1 MKKNY
6 LLLSAVAIA
15 MLGSCSDDVMD
26 ISMDEALAVKDVPVS
41 FGTYMGKNAT
51 TRAGE
56 TDPIDLAKLKEANYG
71 FGVFGYDTKAV
82 AYKDVVNTS
91 SVRNAQ
97 PNFMYNEHVT
107 WDNTNTTWTYSPVKY
122 WPNAFATGDVDNQTP
137 FGAATAAS
145 GDEHKLSFFAYAP
158 YVNHLAAAGLGSTGI
173 TAIEPANNGNG
184 DPVITYK
191 LTTNGDPNVDLLW
204 GTAFATDNSVLGTTQ
219 SGTKLTG
226 GLAAVNLDL
235 VKQKTNGKVAFSF
248 KHALTNVGGGNS
260 NVTDGTAPNPDGTA
274 TTVNIRKGGL
284 QIMLDADEKVV
295 DPTTGAA
302 VAGSGIFD
310 KFSRVHVNS
319 IKITGYSYTDKDP
332 STDPDG
338 TPETADPA
346 TTKIWIADGGALN
359 LATGVWKT
367 SYIENA
373 AGTTPTN
380 TIDLGI
386 VSQPTAPATLAK
398 NESLLHANIDNSK
411 AKPVGDA
418 NFQKNIGVLTTPQN
432 VYNDNAQPLVFMPK
446 TIPHLTVEVD
456 YVVRTDDP
464 KLADKGTTVH
474 QVITKVIEL
483 PVVEQNKQYNLI
495 IHLGMTSI
503 KFDATVQDW
512 TGTPAGGSDPVNPGT
527 GTGTPGSTPSI
538 PASSEQNV
546 PVYVPV
552 NVL

>member
-56 TDPIDLAKLKEANYG
+56 TDPIDLAKLKEAKYG
-71 FGVFGYDTKAV
+71 FGVFGYDTGSNK
-82 AYKDVVNTS
+82 YEDVVTAT
-91 SVRNAQ
+91 VRSAS
-97 PNFMYNEHVT
+97 PNFMYNEKVT
-107 WDNTNTTWTYSPVKY
+107 WSGSAWTYSPIKY
-122 WPNAFATGDVDNQTP
+122 WPNAFAAGAVDNQRD

-158 YVNHLAAAGLGSTGI
+158 YVDHSAATLGTTGI
-173 TAIEPANNGNG
+173 TAIAPANNATG

-191 LTTNGDPNVDLLW
+191 LTQDGKPNVDLLW
-204 GTAFATDNSVLGTTQ
+204 GTAFNTANTVLGGSQAGTT
-219 SGTKLTG
+219 LTG

-235 VKQKTNGKVAFSF
+235 VKQETDGKVGFSF
-248 KHALTNVGGGNS
+248 KHALTNVGGGIS
-260 NVTDGTAPNPDGTA
+260 NVTDGTAPNPDGTS

-284 QIMLDADEKVV
+284 QIMLDADEVV
-295 DPTTGAA
+295 TDPTTGAA

-319 IKITGYSYTDKDP
+319 IKISGYSYTDKDP
-332 STDPDG
+332 ATNPDG
-338 TPETADPA
+338 VPATANPA

-367 SYIENA
+367 SYVENA
-373 AGTTPTN
+373 VGATPIN
-380 TIDLGI
+380 TINTEI
-386 VSQPTAPATLAK
+386 VSEPVAPATLAD
-398 NESLLHANIDNSK
+398 NQSVLHANIDNSK
-411 AKPVGDA
+411 AKNVGDA

-432 VYNDNAQPLVFMPK
+432 VYNGNAQPLVFMPK
-446 TIPHLTVEVD
+446 TIPHLKVVVD

-464 KLADKGTTVH
+464 KLDAKGTTVK
-474 QVITKVIEL
+474 QVITKEIEL

-503 KFDATVQDW
+503 KFEATVEDW
-512 TGTPAGGSDPVNPGT
+512 TGTPATGTGTGAGT
-527 GTGTPGSTPSI
+527 GTGTGTGSGTTPTPSQ
-538 PASSEQNV
+538 QNV